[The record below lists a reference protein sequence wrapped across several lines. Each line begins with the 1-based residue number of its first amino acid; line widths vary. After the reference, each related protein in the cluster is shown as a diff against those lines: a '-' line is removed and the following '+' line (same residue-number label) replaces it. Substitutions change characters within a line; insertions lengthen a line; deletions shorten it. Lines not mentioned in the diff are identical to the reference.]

1 MSNRKHLIVLSAP
14 SGAGK
19 TTVARH
25 LLKTFPEMKFSVSAT
40 TRNMRNGET
49 HGKDYFFLSRDDFR
63 RRIEEGDLVEYEEI
77 FGNYYGTLKSFVAD
91 SISRGEFVVFDVDV
105 KGALSLRAA
114 FPEDTLLMFVAPPS
128 IEVLEQRLC
137 SRHTETVEQIQTRLA
152 RAEMEMAHQ
161 DMFDVVLVNSDLDHT
176 LSTAESIVRT
186 HVEGAPQQP
195 SLFGE

>member
-25 LLKTFPEMKFSVSAT
+25 LLQTFPQMKFSVSAT
-40 TRNMRNGET
+40 TRAMRNGEEN
-49 HGKDYFFLSRDDFR
+49 GRDYFFLSKDDFR
-63 RRIEEGDLVEYEEI
+63 RKIEEGDLVEYEEI

-114 FPEDTLLMFVAPPS
+114 FPDDTLLMFVAPPS
-128 IEVLEQRLC
+128 LEVLEQRLR
-137 SRHTETVEQIQTRLA
+137 SRHTETDEQINTRLS

-161 DMFDVVLVNSDLDHT
+161 DMFDVVLVNSVLSAT
-176 LSTAESIVRT
+176 LEHAENLVRAQI
-186 HVEGAPQQP
+186 EGAPQQP

>member
-25 LLKTFPEMKFSVSAT
+25 LLQTFPQMKFSVSAT
-40 TRNMRNGET
+40 TRAMRNGEEN
-49 HGKDYFFLSRDDFR
+49 GRDYFFLSKEEFR
-63 RRIEEGDLVEYEEI
+63 RRIEDGDLVEYEEI

-114 FPEDTLLMFVAPPS
+114 FPDDTLLMFVAPPTL
-128 IEVLEQRLC
+128 EVLEQRLR
-137 SRHTETVEQIQTRLA
+137 SRHTETDEQINTRLS

-161 DMFDVVLVNSDLDHT
+161 DMFDVVLVNSVLSDT
-176 LSTAESIVRT
+176 LEQAENLVRAQI
-186 HVEGAPQQP
+186 EGAPQQP

>member
-1 MSNRKHLIVLSAP
+1 
-14 SGAGK
+14 
-19 TTVARH
+19 
-25 LLKTFPEMKFSVSAT
+25 MKFSVSAT

-49 HGKDYFFLSRDDFR
+49 HGKDYFFLTRDDFR

-128 IEVLEQRLC
+128 IEVLEQRLR
-137 SRHTETVEQIQTRLA
+137 SRHTETDEQVQTRLA

-161 DMFDVVLVNSDLDHT
+161 EMFDVVLVNSDLNHT